1 MSTQDPTSTEIQ
13 DPKAPGA
20 PTPDDELEAV
30 RRELEAAQA
39 KVNES
44 RDLHLRAT
52 AELDN
57 FRKRAERDMA
67 AARKYGVEKIASEL
81 LDVRDNLERGLD
93 AAKAQGQEASAVA
106 DGMDLTL
113 KQLVGVME
121 RYGVTQL
128 DPKGEP
134 FNPEWHQAMSTLE
147 KADVAPNTVVEV
159 MQKGYR
165 LHDRLLRPALVI
177 VSKAPAAGTAPE
189 DPPPGMP

>member
-1 MSTQDPTSTEIQ
+1 MTKQDTMKPEEQ
-13 DPKAPGA
+13 KEAPA
-20 PTPDDELEAV
+20 VSETDELTTV

-39 KVNES
+39 KANES

-57 FRKRAERDMA
+57 FRKRAERDML

-81 LDVRDNLERGLD
+81 LDVRDNLERGLE

-113 KQLVGVME
+113 KQLIAVME

-128 DPKGEP
+128 DPKGEA

-165 LHDRLLRPALVI
+165 LHDRLLRPALVV
-177 VSKAPAAGTAPE
+177 VSRAAASSTATE
-189 DPPPGMP
+189 DPPPGMA